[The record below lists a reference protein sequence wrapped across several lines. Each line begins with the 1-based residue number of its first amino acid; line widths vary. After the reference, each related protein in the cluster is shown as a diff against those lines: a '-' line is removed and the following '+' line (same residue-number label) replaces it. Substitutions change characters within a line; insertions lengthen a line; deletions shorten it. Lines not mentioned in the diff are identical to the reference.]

1 MANWCNNYLTFEG
14 EQENVNNVIELFKE
28 LREEQSKHGDGV
40 LPKEMNPDEYE
51 NRYFFS
57 IYVGDEDVM
66 FESKWVAP
74 IEELKWI
81 AESYGVV
88 ITNWVQEVGCD
99 LYGRIKY
106 YSNGDVEEELLTDE
120 DFDEFEY
127 DEDLDMYIFDGEEWE
142 SESEV
147 LEILWDRRYA

>member
-14 EQENVNNVIELFKE
+14 EQENVNKVIELFKE

-40 LPKEMNPDEYE
+40 LPKKMNPDEYE

-74 IEELKWI
+74 NEELKWM
-81 AESYGVV
+81 AEKYDVE
-88 ITNWVQEVGCD
+88 ITNWVEEVGCEY
-99 LYGRIKY
+99 YGRVKY
-106 YSNGDVEEELLTDE
+106 FPDGDMQEQLLTVR
-120 DFDEFEY
+120 DFEKFHF
-127 DEDLDMYIFDGEEWE
+127 DEDLDMYIFEGDEWE
-142 SESEV
+142 SESDV
-147 LEILWDRRYA
+147 LEILWNRRYS